1 MPSFFLQND
10 ESNENVKKIFSFWC
24 QKEKKGEMKK
34 NGGEIERD
42 GKEGDLLVPSDK
54 H

>member
-10 ESNENVKKIFSFWC
+10 ESNENVKKIFSFWY

-34 NGGEIERD
+34 NGEEIETN
-42 GKEGDLLVPSDK
+42 GGEN
-54 H
+54 